1 MAIEL
6 YHRGLYSLL
15 LLHTEIVTF
24 TIPKF
29 AKCKVLIVMVVR
41 TFRPKIG
48 CYYLIIRRKTIY
60 IL

>member
-24 TIPKF
+24 TTPKF

-41 TFRPKIG
+41 
-48 CYYLIIRRKTIY
+48 YLSSKDR
-60 IL
+60 LLLLDN